1 MGKLTIELSLVPV
14 DMGAKPEIK
23 ISYLNIKNQHA
34 IKMLT
39 WSVTTTGARVELE
52 IALNESEYLKK
63 LLAYPP
69 YVGSFLFGIS
79 LSMANPNVLF
89 SPLYW
94 DFLNAIVEGDRP
106 NSTPKAYKAIK
117 TDFIKIAVEVDETKV
132 FDTLEKLFCHR
143 YPVPEPNDIIE
154 NNIKESINNYQLAL
168 ISPTIYQRFTFLFH
182 SFEKAVN
189 ADGKD
194 RKKKIFDKQASELT
208 MIKGNEIED
217 IREFNNRIKHAIRT
231 ADDILAIE
239 KGINN
244 FSSLATK
251 LKSAT
256 DKAILYRLDQ
266 RRL

>member
-1 MGKLTIELSLVPV
+1 M
-14 DMGAKPEIK
+14 
-23 ISYLNIKNQHA
+23 
-34 IKMLT
+34 
-39 WSVTTTGARVELE
+39 
-52 IALNESEYLKK
+52 KK
-63 LLAYPP
+63 LFDYK
-69 YVGSFLFGIS
+69 YS
-79 LSMANPNVLF
+79 
-89 SPLYW
+89 SP
-94 DFLNAIVEGDRP
+94 EP
-106 NSTPKAYKAIK
+106 STP
-117 TDFIKIAVEVDETKV
+117 F
-132 FDTLEKLFCHR
+132 EK
-143 YPVPEPNDIIE
+143 
-154 NNIKESINNYQLAL
+154 NIKEAINSYQLAL
-168 ISPTIYQRFTFLFH
+168 ISPNIYPRFEFLYYA
-182 SFEKAVN
+182 FEKAVN